1 MLIIS
6 LFSIKRLFEQ
16 DVIFVND
23 LLFELDTTNSFTIVS
38 NEISKIND
46 LIWAGLRHFVPKH
59 LKNSNCLRSEI
70 SLILTID
77 NKEFDL
83 LEKRLKDYYML
94 IKRIIA
100 QCPKNFKH
108 LCQDFNLNQDQL
120 KKVFLLPHEVA
131 FEPYL
136 KAFQYKVLNSVLFTN
151 KKLCK
156 IGNIQD
162 DKCSLEFLYHI
173 FFECRYTKQF
183 WKEFQYYYYTLTRE
197 FICLT
202 LQDVITGILYTNCP
216 LLNYLILIAKLYLWG
231 CRRNQTL
238 LVITAFSSKVKIKYE
253 TEKHKCVKT
262 NKRDKFN
269 KKWALP
275 LDFVP

>member
-46 LIWAGLRHFVPKH
+46 LIWAGLRHFVPKY
-59 LKNSNCLRSEI
+59 LKNSNCRRSEI

-100 QCPKNFKH
+100 QCPKNSKH

-120 KKVFLLPHEVA
+120 KK
-131 FEPYL
+131 Y
-136 KAFQYKVLNSVLFTN
+136 S
-151 KKLCK
+151 
-156 IGNIQD
+156 
-162 DKCSLEFLYHI
+162 
-173 FFECRYTKQF
+173 FFHMR
-183 WKEFQYYYYTLTRE
+183 
-197 FICLT
+197 
-202 LQDVITGILYTNCP
+202 
-216 LLNYLILIAKLYLWG
+216 
-231 CRRNQTL
+231 
-238 LVITAFSSKVKIKYE
+238 
-253 TEKHKCVKT
+253 
-262 NKRDKFN
+262 
-269 KKWALP
+269 
-275 LDFVP
+275 

>member
-1 MLIIS
+1 MRNNKEIRVDNKPV
-6 LFSIKRLFEQ
+6 FYKKKLFEQ

-59 LKNSNCLRSEI
+59 LKNSNYLRSEI

-77 NKEFDL
+77 DKEFDL

-94 IKRIIA
+94 IKKIIA
-100 QCPKNFKH
+100 PCPKNSKY

-136 KAFQYKVLNSVLFTN
+136 KAFQYKVRGTQRQFSENRELKNH
-151 KKLCK
+151 
-156 IGNIQD
+156 D
-162 DKCSLEFLYHI
+162 D
-173 FFECRYTKQF
+173 
-183 WKEFQYYYYTLTRE
+183 
-197 FICLT
+197 
-202 LQDVITGILYTNCP
+202 
-216 LLNYLILIAKLYLWG
+216 
-231 CRRNQTL
+231 
-238 LVITAFSSKVKIKYE
+238 
-253 TEKHKCVKT
+253 
-262 NKRDKFN
+262 
-269 KKWALP
+269 
-275 LDFVP
+275 DFVDDGRK